1 MGHTRVHSVFNTQL
15 TDRVLWYDGQSSF
28 DPNRL
33 TDLITRYH
41 ISYVTHNTD
50 EIRRYNQNVPNTLE
64 ISVKDTCGELSSEW
78 NIPEKYKNLDV
89 LSYIMDRHALLT
101 HDMSED
107 EIAGR
112 ELSLAVE
119 LSKYQAHGLTS
130 VLRTIIW
137 IIDTLEVNNI
147 VWGVGRG
154 SSVSSYVLYVIGV
167 HDVDS
172 YHYDLD
178 IDDFLHS

>member
-1 MGHTRVHSVFNTQL
+1 MLNTQL

-28 DPNRL
+28 DPNHL
-33 TDLITRYH
+33 PDLITQYN

-64 ISVKDTCGELSSEW
+64 ISVKDTCGELSPEW
-78 NIPEKYKNLDV
+78 NIPEKYKTLDV
-89 LSYIMDRHALLT
+89 LSYIMDRHTLIT
-101 HDMSED
+101 DGMPED

-119 LSKYQAHGLTS
+119 LSKYQSLGLTS

-137 IIDTLEVNNI
+137 IIDTLEVNDI

-172 YHYDLD
+172 YYYDLD
-178 IDDFLHS
+178 INDFLHS